1 MIRSV
6 VFDVGETLIDET
18 RIFAR
23 WADRLGVPRLAFFG
37 LMGGMLTQGRELT
50 DAFRAVKP
58 GFDLDAESAAWRAE
72 EPHSLR
78 ESFDEGDLYP
88 DVRPALAALRG
99 MGLQLIIAGNQPLS
113 AAPALEAM
121 NLPVEQIHVSDAW
134 GVAKP
139 DPAFFTR
146 VGEVAGVGHGE
157 ILYVG
162 DRLDNDVVPAQEAGM
177 RAALLRRGM
186 LGYLHAGRPD
196 ARRADVLLDGLDE
209 LPEWIAEQG

>member
-1 MIRSV
+1 M

-37 LMGGMLTQGRELT
+37 LMGGMLAQGRELM
-50 DAFRAVKP
+50 DVFRVVKP
-58 GFDLDAESAAWRAE
+58 GFDLEAESAAWRAE
-72 EPHSLR
+72 EPDSLR
-78 ESFDEGDLYP
+78 ESFDSDDLYP

-99 MGLQLIIAGNQPLS
+99 MGLGVLIAGNQPLS
-113 AAPALEAM
+113 AAPALAAM
-121 NLPVEQIHVSDAW
+121 DLPVDQIHVSDAW

-146 VGEVAGVGHGE
+146 VGEVAGVDHNE

-162 DRLDNDVVPAQEAGM
+162 DRIDNDVIPAQEAGM
-177 RAALLRRGM
+177 RAALIRRGM
-186 LGYLHAGRPD
+186 LGYLHAERSD
-196 ARRADVLLDGLDE
+196 AKRADVVLNGLDE
-209 LPEWIAEQG
+209 LPGWIADQG